1 MFLLFNKMKY
11 LHLYTIVIFSIISCS
26 LFPRQWDIKTD
37 YFQISLNDKGFITGM
52 KNITRKPYR
61 EFSPKDKPSPVMCI
75 YDGEKKVYYKPV
87 SAAYNESQKV
97 ISLTFSNN
105 SVARV
110 SIVPKGKYICFT
122 LLSLE
127 PCNGIEDVQWG
138 SYHTNITNLM
148 GEIIGVARDTSE
160 AVNYAIGALALNDNT
175 LGGTSET
182 LGDAAPGGYVIHSPD
197 PKRYPLP
204 SNLSEGRIFPIGGD
218 GRDDIAF
225 YAHKEPYYRYL
236 GGNTAKV
243 DSLGRI
249 SISYHSRDRNHKKEL
264 YLSLLPN
271 TPANAPNHMEV
282 EAIPGVDY
290 IGSSIALW
298 GSPDST
304 ALLDVIQD
312 IVVNE
317 GLPYMKVNGK
327 WVKDPAA
334 FTSDVLVYG
343 DAPNDSI
350 ISYTSRLGFNSI
362 IFQNLGFL
370 RADRG
375 DHGYIDGKDF
385 GEKPIKM
392 SSGNLSHKEFSERAA
407 KQGIMVGRTTIT
419 TSLAPGTRDASP
431 VPSDSLSYQHKRL
444 LKNDIAD
451 NDTII
456 EVDDPTYMEEIASFE
471 GHCPELNMVKI
482 GKELIHY
489 MGISGQA
496 PYRLLNVT
504 RGYWNTVK
512 SSHHAGDTIYKLQ
525 VPVAGAY
532 TGLIP
537 NMVLQDDIA
546 KHYADV
552 FKINGLSR
560 IDFDGQEFLTQ
571 SGHGYYSE
579 KRFFRL
585 MFDRAAKLGVPYL
598 RISGACLTEGSWHYH
613 SVWNVGGGTNM
624 YDVNSREWGSSTSQ
638 GKDLRDMTYS
648 NYFPVTMGANFPV
661 TEKSTAE
668 QYEHIQAIAV
678 GVGATYNLYLNQ
690 KDVESCPQKEAIFKV
705 IRTWED
711 ARSANAFPRRV
722 KEQLADPAK
731 DWKLEPGSDKATW
744 KLYQIVKGKK
754 SEPIILRRTQRD

>member
-1 MFLLFNKMKY
+1 MKIFQVILFIFF
-11 LHLYTIVIFSIISCS
+11 IVGCS
-26 LFPRQWDIKTD
+26 SVSTQSDFQSN
-37 YFQISLNDKGFITGM
+37 YFKIHIDGKGFITSM
-52 KNITRKPYR
+52 KNITSKPAR
-61 EFSPKDKPSPVMCI
+61 EFSPSDKPSPVMCI
-75 YDGEKKVYYKPV
+75 YDGNKKVYYKPV
-87 SAAYNESQKV
+87 SASYNKSQKV
-97 ISLTFSNN
+97 LNLTFSNR
-105 SVARV
+105 SVAKI
-110 SIVPKGKYICFT
+110 SIVPKGKYIKFT

-127 PCNGIEDVQWG
+127 PRVGIEDVQWG
-138 SYHTNITNLM
+138 LYHTSITNLM

-160 AVNYAIGALALNDNT
+160 AVNYAIGVLALNDNT
-175 LGGTSET
+175 IGGTSET
-182 LGDAAPGGYVIHSPD
+182 VGDAAPGGYVIHSPN
-197 PKRYPLP
+197 PKLFPIP
-204 SNLSEGRIFPIGGD
+204 DNLKEGQIFPIGGD

-236 GGNTAKV
+236 GGNTAHV
-243 DSLGRI
+243 DSLGQI
-249 SISYHSRDRNHKKEL
+249 SISYHSRDRQYEREL

-271 TPANAPNHMEV
+271 TPANAPNHMAV

-304 ALLDVIQD
+304 ALLDVIQN

-317 GLPYMKVNGK
+317 GLPYLKVNGK
-327 WVKDPAA
+327 WVKDPAS
-334 FTSDVLVYG
+334 FVSDVLVYG
-343 DAPNDSI
+343 EGPNDSI

-362 IFQNLGFL
+362 IFQNLSFL
-370 RADRG
+370 RPDRG
-375 DHGYIDGKDF
+375 NHGYIDGKNFDI
-385 GEKPIKM
+385 KPIKM
-392 SSGNLSHKEFSERAA
+392 SSGNLTHLEFSEMAA
-407 KQGIMVGRTTIT
+407 KKGISIGRCTIT
-419 TSLAPGTRDASP
+419 TSLAPGTKDASP

-444 LKNDIAD
+444 LTNNIGA

-456 EVDDPTYMEEIASFE
+456 EVNDPKYLEEIASFE
-471 GHCPELNMVKI
+471 GHCPELNIVKI

-489 MGISGQA
+489 MGVSGQE
-496 PYRLLNVT
+496 PFRLLKVK

-512 SSHHAGDTIYKLQ
+512 SNHHVGDTIFKLQ
-525 VPVAGAY
+525 VPVSGAY

-537 NMVLQDDIA
+537 NMVLQDEIA

-552 FKINGLSR
+552 SKINGLTR

-579 KRFFRL
+579 KRFFHL
-585 MFDRAAKLGVPYL
+585 MFDKAAKLGVPYL

-624 YDVNSREWGSSTSQ
+624 YDVNTREWGSSTSQ

-690 KDVESCPQKEAIFKV
+690 KDVESCPQKDAIFKV

-711 ARSANAFPRRV
+711 ARAANAFPEWV
-722 KEQLADPAK
+722 KKQLVDPTK
-731 DWKLEPGSDKATW
+731 DWKLEVGNEKNTW
-744 KLYQIVKGKK
+744 KLYQVTNGIKSKPVILKRSPKK
-754 SEPIILRRTQRD
+754 I